1 MDGPGLDT
9 WSWLE
14 VFWRLG
20 TFALLAVAVC
30 MGILAR
36 TGHSR
41 TLGIITAVYTVA
53 VCLTGWF
60 EPQQV
65 FPPFPSTGPA
75 VLLPAAVL
83 LLSGLGALASGLLGR
98 RR

>member
-1 MDGPGLDT
+1 MVVAGGFLA
-9 WSWLE
+9 
-14 VFWRLG
+14 RLG
-20 TFALLAVAVC
+20 TFALLAVAV
-30 MGILAR
+30 GLAILAR

-41 TLGIITAVYTVA
+41 ALGIVTALYTVA

-60 EPQQV
+60 ELQQA
-65 FPPFPSTGPA
+65 FILRPFPSAGSA

-83 LLSGLGALASGLLGR
+83 LLSGFGALASGLRAR

>member
-1 MDGPGLDT
+1 M

-20 TFALLAVAVC
+20 TFALLAVGVSLA
-30 MGILAR
+30 ILAWS
-36 TGHSR
+36 GHSR
-41 TLGIITAVYTVA
+41 ALGIITAVYLAA
-53 VCLTGWF
+53 VCLAGF
-60 EPQQV
+60 LELQQAFILPQ
-65 FPPFPSTGPA
+65 FPFAGPA

-83 LLSGLGALASGLLGR
+83 LLSGLGALASGLQGR